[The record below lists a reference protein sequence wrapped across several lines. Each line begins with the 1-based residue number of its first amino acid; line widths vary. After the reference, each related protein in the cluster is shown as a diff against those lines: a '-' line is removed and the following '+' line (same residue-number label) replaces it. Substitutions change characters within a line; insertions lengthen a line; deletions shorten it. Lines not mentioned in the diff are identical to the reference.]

1 MASVYTEKEKILVQ
15 GAVTIDD
22 VVVITQR
29 GMALLNE
36 HHHIVDLAQVTEVD
50 SSAISMLFEWLRAA
64 RKKDLHVQF
73 INLPANLESL
83 IQLYGAAELITT
95 PKDPTSDQAAV

>member
-22 VVVITQR
+22 VFVITQR
-29 GMALLNE
+29 GMALLDE
-36 HHHIVDLAQVTEVD
+36 HHHIVDLAHVAEVD
-50 SSAISMLFEWLRAA
+50 SSAISMLFEWLREA

-83 IQLYGAAELITT
+83 IQLYGAAELIAT
-95 PKDPTSDQAAV
+95 PKNPALNQAAV